1 MKKKLPNLEVNPL
14 DNLFSTEEERQ
25 EDKLEKII
33 NLNIGDIHEF
43 SNHPFGV
50 WYYVKKKYQLNRN
63 FSI

>member
-33 NLNIGDIHEF
+33 NLHIGDIHEF
-43 SNHPFGV
+43 SNHPFDV
-50 WYYVKKKYQLNRN
+50 MVLCQEKVPVK
-63 FSI
+63 